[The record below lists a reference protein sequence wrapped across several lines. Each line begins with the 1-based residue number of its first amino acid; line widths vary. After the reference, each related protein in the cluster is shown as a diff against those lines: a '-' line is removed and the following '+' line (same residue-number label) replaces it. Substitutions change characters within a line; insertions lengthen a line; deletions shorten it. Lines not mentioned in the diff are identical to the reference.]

1 MRLIRVFNL
10 LRRLGI
16 GRCEA
21 FKMAR
26 LIAGR
31 CRPTYTGLPCGM
43 VR

>member
-10 LRRLGI
+10 LRRLGV

-26 LIAGR
+26 LIAGGA
-31 CRPTYTGLPCGM
+31 CIPPTQ
-43 VR
+43 REQ